1 MIDIAGSETLT
12 RYRFRWPELL
22 PLAAA
27 IAAFFFASDYL
38 VFGASVLVMAIFAI
52 SLDIAIGF
60 AGVLTLGQGLFYGLG
75 AYASGLITFAGWRE
89 PITIVLFGAIVAA
102 VAAAITGPFVLR
114 LKGLPLVM
122 VTMALASIALE
133 AANKMSWL
141 TGGHD
146 GLQNIALQPILGRF
160 VWSLDGA
167 VSYVYVLVWF
177 MIALL
182 AARRIICS
190 PFGVALQGIREN
202 EARMRVIGAPVLSQL
217 TLAYVVSAFLAGV
230 AGALSTETNA
240 FVSLDVLNLDL
251 SLYAL
256 AMLVLG
262 GVGRLYGAVIGATAY
277 MAVQYFTEQWDP
289 YYWMLSIGLLL
300 VLVVRFWRGGLLG
313 AFIAAGRW
321 ASPRTARP

>member
-1 MIDIAGSETLT
+1 MIDIAGSETLS
-12 RYRFRWPELL
+12 RHRFHWAEVL
-22 PLAAA
+22 PIATAV
-27 IAAFFFASDYL
+27 AAFFLASDYL

-75 AYASGLITFAGWRE
+75 AYASGLVTFAGWRE
-89 PITIVLFGAIVAA
+89 PITVVLFGATFAA

-146 GLQNIALQPILGRF
+146 GLQNIVLEPVLGRF
-160 VWSLDGA
+160 DWSLDGSVA
-167 VSYVYVLVWF
+167 YVYVLVWF
-177 MIALL
+177 VIVLL

-217 TLAYVVSAFLAGV
+217 TLAYVISAFLAGV
-230 AGALSTETNA
+230 AGALSAETNA

-262 GVGRLYGAVIGATAY
+262 GVGRLYGAVIGAAVY
-277 MAVQYFTEQWDP
+277 MAAQYFTEQWDP
-289 YYWMLSIGLLL
+289 YYWMFTIGLLL
-300 VLVVRFWRGGLLG
+300 VLVMRFWRGGLLG
-313 AFIAAGRW
+313 ALVAA
-321 ASPRTARP
+321 ARP